1 MADYNSGLPIRS
13 EADGLDERLH
23 SKLVDFA
30 DPGGVDKQVEVSEKL
45 LHNRNFGQDPAGV
58 KVQQRLSQLGE
69 TAVDGTYDGTNNTN
83 PANIGLVTQER
94 NAASSDVR
102 QTMKPTSIRGTV
114 DTTKVALDIALND
127 ENGNAY
133 TDKNP
138 LPVTIEESEGVE
150 ICNYQTSSAVA
161 KDASVN
167 HDYTVTA
174 LKVLLLSNIWTS
186 ASGKMKIVVAV
197 ETGVGTGV
205 FTPKKVGFNSTAN
218 PNVPMPFDKTLT
230 VAAGVRVRVTLT
242 NLDNQAQ
249 DLYSTVEGI
258 ERNA

>member
-1 MADYNSGLPIRS
+1 MADYNSGLPIRTQ
-13 EADGLDERLH
+13 ADGTDERLH
-23 SKLVDFA
+23 TKLVDFA

-45 LHNRNFGQDPAGV
+45 LHNRNFGQDPTGL

-94 NAASSDVR
+94 NAASSDSR

-114 DTTKVALDIALND
+114 DNTKVAMDIALND

-133 TDKNP
+133 TEKNP

-150 ICNYQTSSAVA
+150 VNAYQTTASVA
-161 KDASVN
+161 ANASVN

-174 LKVLLLSNIWTS
+174 AKVLVLSQIWAS
-186 ASGKMKIVVAV
+186 ASGKMKVIIRV

-205 FTPKKVGFNSTAN
+205 YTDKKVGFNSTAN
-218 PNVPMPFDKTLT
+218 PNVNMPYNKTLT
-230 VAAGVRVRVTLT
+230 VAAGVRIRITLT
-242 NLDNQAQ
+242 NLDNQPQ
-249 DLYSTVEGI
+249 DLYSTVEGV
-258 ERNA
+258 ERAA